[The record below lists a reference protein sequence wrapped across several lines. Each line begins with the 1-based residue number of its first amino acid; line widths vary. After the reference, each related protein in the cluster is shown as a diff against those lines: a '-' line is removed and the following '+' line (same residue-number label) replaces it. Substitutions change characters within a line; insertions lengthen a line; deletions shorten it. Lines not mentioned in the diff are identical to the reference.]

1 MHQKS
6 DYYEM
11 LDLDLFEAGERGNR
25 LLLKR
30 GLNLKENQFT
40 VKYTML
46 HSNQQLPLIPSTLE
60 EAESFRETYWHTG
73 DLGDSVWRGIDF

>member
-1 MHQKS
+1 MK
-6 DYYEM
+6 M
-11 LDLDLFEAGERGNR
+11 LDLDLFEAGGRGDR

-40 VKYTML
+40 VKVKYTML

-60 EAESFRETYWHTG
+60 EAESFWETY
-73 DLGDSVWRGIDF
+73 

>member
-1 MHQKS
+1 MK
-6 DYYEM
+6 M
-11 LDLDLFEAGERGNR
+11 LDLDLFEAAGRGDR

-40 VKYTML
+40 VKVKYMML

-60 EAESFRETYWHTG
+60 EAESFWETY
-73 DLGDSVWRGIDF
+73 